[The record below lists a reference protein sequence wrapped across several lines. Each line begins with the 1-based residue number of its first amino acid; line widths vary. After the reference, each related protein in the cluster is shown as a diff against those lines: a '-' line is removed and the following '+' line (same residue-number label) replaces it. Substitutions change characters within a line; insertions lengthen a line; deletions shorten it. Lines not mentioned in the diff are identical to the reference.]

1 MGYVTDAAGLLF
13 DGAMTQ
19 AVYII
24 VAVLGLLVCVLGL
37 KLVRVWNVLTGL
49 AVGLAQEWQQ
59 AGCWDWRQM

>member
-37 KLVRVWNVLTGL
+37 KLVRVGITS
-49 AVGLAQEWQQ
+49 
-59 AGCWDWRQM
+59 